1 MNSPAPFA
9 SIFPPGLPP
18 AGARLALTPSKS
30 YSGSSFN
37 ITYADPCARHIPVP
51 VLNYIRYAGL
61 APCAHIFPYQ
71 H

>member
-9 SIFPPGLPP
+9 SVFPPGLPV
-18 AGARLALTPSKS
+18 RLALTPSKS

-51 VLNYIRYAGL
+51 VLNYIRYAAL
-61 APCAHIFPYQ
+61 APCALIFQYQ